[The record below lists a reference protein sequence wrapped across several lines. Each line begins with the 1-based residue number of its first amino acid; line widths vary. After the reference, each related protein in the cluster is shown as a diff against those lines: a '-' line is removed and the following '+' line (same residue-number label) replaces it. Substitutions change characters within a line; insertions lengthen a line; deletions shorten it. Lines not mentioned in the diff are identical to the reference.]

1 MRTYVQ
7 RTAAKHVISIFMPK
21 YLLFI
26 SLSIIFVS
34 CKMDSPSGNV
44 ESTAANKELENKIK
58 QLELDN
64 ALKDSMINEALGF
77 FNEIKHNLE
86 TISAR
91 NEEIRVLSTDP
102 ELNEEDKSWILEEIK
117 HINFL
122 REENAKKVGY
132 LREELNKNGLKIQ
145 ELENMIESLVKEIQ
159 WKDEQISALQAEL
172 DKLDNDYTRLFN
184 AYQHASISLD
194 LLTEEMNTAY
204 YAYGTEE
211 ELTNNNVLVKKNGF
225 LGIGK
230 KILLKDQFNEDY
242 FTAVDVTKV
251 KSITIEGTDI
261 HLISAHQP
269 SSYELVEAPN
279 STIIKIVS
287 PAEFW
292 KVSKYLVAIT
302 K

>member
-1 MRTYVQ
+1 
-7 RTAAKHVISIFMPK
+7 MPK
-21 YLLFI
+21 YFLLFT
-26 SLSIIFVS
+26 LSIIFAS
-34 CKMDSPSGNV
+34 CQMDSPTGNDG
-44 ESTAANKELENKIK
+44 SLAIDQELENKIK

-64 ALKDSMINEALGF
+64 AMKDSMINEALGF
-77 FNEIKHNLE
+77 FNEIKQNLG

-102 ELNEEDKSWILEEIK
+102 ELTPEDKNWILEEIK
-117 HINFL
+117 EINFL

-132 LREELNKNGLKIQ
+132 LREELKKNGLKIK

-159 WKDEQISALQAEL
+159 WKDEQIQMLQTEL
-172 DKLDNDYTRLFN
+172 DQLDDDYTRLFD
-184 AYQHASISLD
+184 AYQHAALSLD

-211 ELTNNNVLVKKNGF
+211 ELTNNDVLEKKNGF

-230 KILLKDQFNEDY
+230 KILLKDQFNDDY
-242 FTAVDVTKV
+242 FTAIDVKKV
-251 KSITIEGTDI
+251 KNITVEGTEV

-269 SSYELVEAPN
+269 SSYELVESGS
-279 STIIKIVS
+279 STIVKITD

-292 KVSKYLVAIT
+292 KVSKYLVVLT

>member
-1 MRTYVQ
+1 
-7 RTAAKHVISIFMPK
+7 MPK
-21 YLLFI
+21 YLFILII
-26 SLSIIFVS
+26 SLLVTS
-34 CKMDSPSGNV
+34 CQMDGSSGESGN
-44 ESTAANKELENKIK
+44 AAVDQEMANKIK

-64 ALKDSMINEALGF
+64 AMKDSMINEALGF
-77 FNEIKHNLE
+77 FNEIRHNLE
-86 TISAR
+86 TIGAR

-102 ELNEEDKSWILEEIK
+102 ELTQEDKDWILDEIK

-132 LREELNKNGLKIQ
+132 LREELKKNGLKIQ
-145 ELENMIESLVKEIQ
+145 ELENMIETLVKEIQ
-159 WKDEQISALQAEL
+159 WKDEQISMLQTEL
-172 DKLDNDYTRLFN
+172 DQLDKDYTRLFD
-184 AYQHASISLD
+184 AYQDAALNVD
-194 LLTEEMNTAY
+194 LLTEEINTAY

-211 ELTNNNVLVKKNGF
+211 ELTQNNVLEKKNGF

-242 FTAVDVTKV
+242 FTSIDITKV
-251 KSITIEGTDI
+251 KRITVEGNDI

-269 SSYELVEAPN
+269 SSYELVENGN
-279 STIIKIVS
+279 STLIKIKS

-292 KVSKYLVAIT
+292 KVSKYLVVIT

>member
-1 MRTYVQ
+1 MEH
-7 RTAAKHVISIFMPK
+7 TAAKHVTTIFMPK
-21 YLLFI
+21 HLILFA
-26 SLSIIFVS
+26 LSIIFAS
-34 CKMDSPSGNV
+34 CQMDSPTGNGG
-44 ESTAANKELENKIK
+44 SAAVDQEMENKIK

-64 ALKDSMINEALGF
+64 AMKDSMINEALGF

-102 ELNEEDKSWILEEIK
+102 ELSNEDKNWILEEIK

-132 LREELNKNGLKIQ
+132 LRSELKKNGLKIQ

-159 WKDEQISALQAEL
+159 WKDEQIGMLQTEL
-172 DKLDNDYTRLFN
+172 DQLDADYTRLFD
-184 AYQHASISLD
+184 AYQHAALSLD

-211 ELTNNNVLVKKNGF
+211 ELTNNNVLEKKNGF

-242 FTAVDVTKV
+242 FTAIDVTKM
-251 KSITIEGTDI
+251 KSITIEGTDV

-269 SSYELVEAPN
+269 SSYELVEGGT
-279 STIIKIVS
+279 STVIKIKS

-292 KVSKYLVAIT
+292 KVSKYLVVIT